1 MARFVGHATYAGH
14 FVDLIWETFAK
25 IASSKQKGG
34 FVETFSSGGSD
45 LERRFSPRKILKK
58 ISTVGVEKKNFKD
71 PSPGS
76 SHLDPFI

>member
-1 MARFVGHATYAGH
+1 MAVPKGGSVCRACDIGH

-34 FVETFSSGGSD
+34 SGGSD